1 MGDLLKQFKGKNR
14 QNVINSIDLKPLSKK
29 SLLSIA
35 NQGSFNIFEGTI
47 RSSKTVTSILAF
59 IKYIAEAK
67 NSFYFLMTG
76 KTQGTLYKNCIGG
89 QFGIINILGT
99 ENAEYAH
106 DGEGNRVILIKTIEG
121 IKCVYCFGGND
132 ERSYMQVRGITVDG
146 WYSDEVNLQPRSFVE
161 ECLNRTVAS
170 KNRRIFWTL
179 NPDIPTHWIY
189 VDYLD
194 KYVKNRLP
202 GLRLWHFNLSD
213 NLSIPENRKEELKK
227 QFTGVFYKRY
237 IEGLRVA
244 GEGAIYFMYNRER
257 HLYKETEY
265 FNNRYILKNKVA
277 FQRVIAIDYGI
288 TNPTVFLDIY
298 DNGEISFIH
307 NEYYYGKAKDGKA
320 KSDVELADD
329 FDTFVGTEKDFIV
342 IVEPSAESFIVEL
355 QNRGYYVE
363 KAKNDVIQGIS
374 LTSSLFTQNRIYINE
389 KCKNTDLEIQG
400 YIWNDKKSN
409 QGKEEPVKNN
419 DHTCDAL
426 RYFVFTYIDN
436 ERLLGGLYEQR
447 IY

>member
-1 MGDLLKQFKGKNR
+1 MSLLKEFKGSNR
-14 QNVINSIDLKPLSKK
+14 ENVINSIDLKPLSKK
-29 SLLSIA
+29 SLLAIA

-47 RSSKTVTSILAF
+47 RSSKTVTSLIAF
-59 IKYIAEAK
+59 LVYIIEAT

-89 QFGIINILGT
+89 QFGVLNLLG
-99 ENAEYAH
+99 EDYAEYAH
-106 DGEGNRVILIKTIEG
+106 DGEGNRIILIRTLEG
-121 IKCVYCFGGND
+121 IKCIYCFGGND

-189 VDYLD
+189 IDYLD
-194 KYVKNRLP
+194 KYVKERLQ

-227 QFTGVFYKRY
+227 QFTGVFYQRY

-244 GEGAIYFMYNRER
+244 GEGAIYFMYNRKV
-257 HLYKETEY
+257 HLYTETEY
-265 FNNRYILKNKVA
+265 FLKNFILSNKRIY
-277 FQRVIAIDYGI
+277 QRVIAVDYGI

-307 NEYYYGKAKDGKA
+307 REYYYGKKEGKA

-329 FDTFVGTEKDFIV
+329 FEKFTDNNKDFLV
-342 IVEPSAESFIVEL
+342 IVDPSAESFIVEL
-355 QNRGYYVE
+355 ENRGYYVD

-374 LTSSLFTQNRIYINE
+374 LTSSLFTQNRLYINE
-389 KCKNTDLEIQG
+389 CCKNTDLEIQS
-400 YIWNDKKSN
+400 YLWNDKKSIV
-409 QGKEEPVKNN
+409 GKEEPIKAN

-426 RYFVFTYIDN
+426 RYFVYTYINSD
-436 ERLLGGLYEQR
+436 RLLGGTYEKR
-447 IY
+447 IF